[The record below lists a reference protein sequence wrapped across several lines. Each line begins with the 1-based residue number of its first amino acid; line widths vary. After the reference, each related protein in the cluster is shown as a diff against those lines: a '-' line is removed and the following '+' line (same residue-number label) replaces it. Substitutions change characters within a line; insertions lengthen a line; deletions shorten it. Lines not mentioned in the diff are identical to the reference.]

1 MSGCLKPTVY
11 IPIGS
16 QAVVTFDRTPRV
28 QSGEL
33 LSGTPTVVDDNS
45 TGELSLSN
53 KQVNTVADTE
63 NEIAI
68 GKAVQFMISTTSTT
82 CKEYEIATEVE
93 TNGTPVQTLADK
105 MIVVFHD

>member
-16 QAVVTFDRTPRV
+16 QAVVTFDMTPRL

-33 LSGTPTVVDDNS
+33 LSGTPSVVDDDA
-45 TGELSLSN
+45 TGDLTISN
-53 KQVNTVADTE
+53 RQINTVADTE
-63 NEIAI
+63 NDIAV
-68 GKAVQFMISTTSTT
+68 GKAIQFKISTSSTT
-82 CKEYEIATEVE
+82 CKEYEIATQVG
-93 TNGTPVQTLADK
+93 TDGTPVQTLADK